1 MKKLTAKTG
10 ILLTSLLVAATLVF
24 ASMSATRTQ
33 DQDACTVEEKSN
45 ASEASTRLNLKG
57 MTRHL
62 LDFYK

>member
-1 MKKLTAKTG
+1 MKRLTAKTG

-24 ASMSATRTQ
+24 ASVSATRTQ
-33 DQDACTVEEKSN
+33 YQDDCTVEEKSN
-45 ASEASTRLNLKG
+45 ASETSARLNLKG